1 MDVDVIGEDKYGSAA
16 YAKLFEEIMGDLNK
30 ATLIERVKLVL
41 KPDVPLFVFSVVLKA
56 APSRKTIP
64 DAATIR
70 FEIDGVHV
78 TITQERYAPDILR
91 VLWARYGRSNVVQ
104 QTRFDLDVAGAKEE
118 ELAEME
124 ISSGEEDM
132 REIMGAIW
140 RTMPEGIKNRKT
152 LIDGHI
158 ITVVATEEILKP
170 EMLDEGIQV
179 HRSMGGVARC
189 SRS

>member
-1 MDVDVIGEDKYGSAA
+1 MDVDVIGEDRYGSAA

-41 KPDVPLFVFSVVLKA
+41 KPEVPLFVFSVVLKA

-140 RTMPEGIKNRKT
+140 RTMPEGIKNRKA

-170 EMLDEGIQV
+170 EMLEEGIQI
-179 HRSMGGVARC
+179 HRFMGGGARC

>member
-158 ITVVATEEILKP
+158 ITVIATEEILRP
-170 EMLDEGIQV
+170 EMIEEGMQI
-179 HRSMGGVARC
+179 HKFMGGEARC

>member
-104 QTRFDLDVAGAKEE
+104 QTRFDLDVAGADA
-118 ELAEME
+118 AEIGSMVV
-124 ISSGEEDM
+124 SSGEEDK
-132 REIMGAIW
+132 REILGALW
-140 RTMPEGIKNRKT
+140 RSMPEGIKNRRV
-152 LIDGHI
+152 LMDGNV
-158 ITVVATEEILKP
+158 ITVVATEEI
-170 EMLDEGIQV
+170 MLPGMIEEGEAV
-179 HRSMGGVARC
+179 HKRMGGR
-189 SRS
+189 

>member
-30 ATLIERVKLVL
+30 ATLIERVKLIL

-158 ITVVATEEILKP
+158 ITVIATEEILRP
-170 EMLDEGIQV
+170 EMIEEGMQI
-179 HRSMGGVARC
+179 HKFMGGEARC

>member
-30 ATLIERVKLVL
+30 ATLIERVKLIL

-158 ITVVATEEILKP
+158 ITVIATEEILRP
-170 EMLDEGIQV
+170 EMIEEGMQI
-179 HRSMGGVARC
+179 HRFMGGEARC